1 MVIVVTKL
9 IFQRYLNIC
18 NKDGMATKKE
28 EDKIVIKAFRDSSS
42 NWWVGYKHYC
52 LDEDNI
58 LQFVCGGIED
68 LKETEAIQEFIKR
81 NKKKFIRRQQT
92 VFEIEEKEYTKIGF
106 GKYSQMTTMEL
117 VATDKKYASWL
128 YKNCSDNKIKT
139 ELKELLKIK

>member
-1 MVIVVTKL
+1 
-9 IFQRYLNIC
+9 
-18 NKDGMATKKE
+18 MATKKE
-28 EDKIVIKAFRDSSS
+28 TEDKIVIKAFRDSSS

-52 LDEDNI
+52 LDEDNT
-58 LQFVCGGIED
+58 LQFVCGGTED
-68 LKETEAIQEFIKR
+68 RKETEAIQEFIKR

-117 VATDKKYASWL
+117 VATDKKYSSWL
-128 YKNCSDNKIKT
+128 YKNCSDNKIKM

>member
-1 MVIVVTKL
+1 METK
-9 IFQRYLNIC
+9 I
-18 NKDGMATKKE
+18 T
-28 EDKIVIKAFRDSSS
+28 IKQFRDLSSS
-42 NWWVGYKHYC
+42 WWVGYKHYC
-52 LDEDNI
+52 LDENNI

-68 LKETEAIQEFIKR
+68 RKETEAIQEFIKR
-81 NKKKFIRRQQT
+81 NKKRFIRRQQT
-92 VFEIEEKEYTKIGF
+92 VFETEEKEYTKIGF